1 MTFLG
6 VTREAFKAAPPSLP
20 HHCHRRAKTL
30 AGRGATA
37 TAAASFSC
45 CQIKR
50 TDSPFSAHSAHTMGE
65 GDQRQNYKCEPLMHQ
80 VEQWASETSA
90 LSRGAVQLVLT
101 TQCHGKKP
109 HCPGEMLPRMKTP
122 SSSFLQLPNGK
133 QNNKPGPQLNKHATN
148 QAELKCNRRC
158 CSWTR
163 LGAGSK
169 LLGHCYCKGFFATPQ
184 PSPSINLC
192 SFFSSVPFPCS
203 CPPLGA
209 SLPLVPPD
217 HPTSSQCFIHHRW
230 KFSFLNTQNH
240 RFYFRRAQEK
250 GKSHFTVLF
259 RPF

>member
-6 VTREAFKAAPPSLP
+6 VTREAFKAIPPLP
-20 HHCHRRAKTL
+20 HHCCRRAKSLT
-30 AGRGATA
+30 GRGAAA

-50 TDSPFSAHSAHTMGE
+50 TDSPFSVHSAHTMGE

-80 VEQWASETSA
+80 VEQWASEASA

-148 QAELKCNRRC
+148 QAELKCNRCC

-163 LGAGSK
+163 LGAGSEPRW
-169 LLGHCYCKGFFATPQ
+169 LAAAPGTLSLQGF
-184 PSPSINLC
+184 LC
-192 SFFSSVPFPCS
+192 HTTAFS
-203 CPPLGA
+203 L
-209 SLPLVPPD
+209 
-217 HPTSSQCFIHHRW
+217 H
-230 KFSFLNTQNH
+230 
-240 RFYFRRAQEK
+240 
-250 GKSHFTVLF
+250 
-259 RPF
+259 